1 MISQQKLA
9 IDPATTMAGVVK
21 VTVQV
26 SAPFDRVWQ
35 SLTDADVVAQWFGDL
50 NADLT
55 SGGAA
60 RLNFGDGDFFD
71 LESIALSPPNVIE
84 YDWKFLGI
92 GPTDSISWHIEP
104 NQGGC
109 RVTVQDT
116 QPGRTREAA
125 LVLQEGWLDFTS
137 RLVAFHATGKNARYD
152 WRHDL
157 DVGLSIKGTAEQV
170 WVSLFAPDSQTKWLP
185 FKSSIEWGTCAA
197 VVDGATPET
206 ICFDQVSWQPAQRAE
221 FQVRSDKWNK
231 PTTCR
236 IELTARNDDTLVYV
250 SHNGWEYIS
259 DDRSEQLKQ
268 RKRFC
273 ELWIESLK
281 QASTIAEASLS

>member
-1 MISQQKLA
+1 MISEQKLS

-26 SAPFDRVWQ
+26 SAPFDKVWQ
-35 SLTDADVVAQWFGDL
+35 SLTDADVVAHWFGDL
-50 NADLT
+50 SSDLK
-55 SGGAA
+55 SGGSA
-60 RLNFGDGDFFD
+60 RLDFGDGDFFELD
-71 LESIALSPPNVIE
+71 SIALSPPNVIE

-92 GPTDSISWHIEP
+92 GPTDSITWLIEP
-104 NQGGC
+104 NESGC
-109 RVTVQDT
+109 RVTVEDVE
-116 QPGRTREAA
+116 PGRTREAA
-125 LVLQEGWLDFTS
+125 MALREGWLDFTS
-137 RLVAFHATGKNARYD
+137 RLVAFHATGHNARYD

-157 DVGLSIKGTAEQV
+157 DVGLPIRGTAQQV
-170 WVSLFAPDSQTKWLP
+170 WVSLFAPDAQTQWLP
-185 FKSSIEWGTCAA
+185 FKSSIEWGACAA

-206 ICFDQVSWQPAQRAE
+206 ICFDQVTWQPAQRAE

-259 DDRSEQLKQ
+259 DDRDEQLKQ

-281 QASTIAEASLS
+281 QASRIAEASLS